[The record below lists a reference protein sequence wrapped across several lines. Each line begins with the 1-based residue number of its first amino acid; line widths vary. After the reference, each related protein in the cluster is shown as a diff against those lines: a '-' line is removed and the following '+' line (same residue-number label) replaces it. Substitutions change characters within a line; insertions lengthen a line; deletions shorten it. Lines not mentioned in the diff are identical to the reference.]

1 MMTHDQL
8 VAKILENPEA
18 RAEYDRLTPEF
29 ELLEAM
35 LSARQAA
42 GLSQEQ
48 VAQRM
53 GTKASAVTRLEGALV
68 NGKHSPSLT
77 TLKRYARAVNHRLE
91 VRLIAQ

>member
-1 MMTHDQL
+1 MMTHEQL
-8 VAKILENPEA
+8 VEKILEEPEV
-18 RAEYDRLTPEF
+18 RAEYERIAPEF
-29 ELLEAM
+29 ELLRAM
-35 LSARQAA
+35 LRARQAA

-77 TLKRYARAVNHRLE
+77 TLKRYASAVNHRLE
-91 VRLIAQ
+91 IHLIAE